1 MAFQEDPPPGV
12 PEWLVTFGDMMS
24 LLLTFFIMLVS
35 MSEMKSESRVASAVE
50 AMKKQ
55 FGRDREPQPGAS
67 RLRGAKVEAPV
78 GPNPQVQGVRPGK
91 HVMVGGSVL
100 FDEHA
105 DVPTPDELTRLKL
118 IADQFQG
125 KLQRIEIRGHTSRR
139 PLPKD
144 SKFSD
149 HFDLAYARCRE
160 VQRLL
165 VEMGLDA
172 KRMRLTVAGPNEPSY
187 TGDDVQLRKQ
197 NSRVEAY
204 LLNEYSNENDFTAG
218 SGSSGYGPASP
229 KPTGRNP

>member
-1 MAFQEDPPPGV
+1 MAFQEDPPAGV

-55 FGRDREPQPGAS
+55 FGRDKEQQPGAS
-67 RLRGAKVEAPV
+67 RLRGAKIEAPV
-78 GPNPQVQGVRPGK
+78 GPNPQVKGVRPGK

-100 FDEHA
+100 FGEH
-105 DVPTPDELTRLKL
+105 DVVPTDDERMRLKL

-144 SKFSD
+144 SKLND
-149 HFDLAYARCRE
+149 HFDLAYSRCRE

-187 TGDDVQLRKQ
+187 SGDDLQLRKQ

-204 LLNEYSNENDFTAG
+204 LLNEYSNENDYSADT
-218 SGSSGYGPASP
+218 GSSGAGGAAVRT
-229 KPTGRNP
+229 TGAIP

>member
-1 MAFQEDPPPGV
+1 MAFQEDPPAGV

-55 FGRDREPQPGAS
+55 FGRDKDHQPGAS
-67 RLRGAKVEAPV
+67 RSRGAKIEAPV
-78 GPNPQVQGVRPGK
+78 GPNAQVKGVRPGK

-100 FDEHA
+100 FGEHDVVPSDDERM
-105 DVPTPDELTRLKL
+105 RLKL

-144 SKFSD
+144 SKLND
-149 HFDLAYARCRE
+149 HFDLAYSRCRE

-187 TGDDVQLRKQ
+187 SGDDLQLRKQ

-204 LLNEYSNENDFTAG
+204 LLNEYSNENDYSADT
-218 SGSSGYGPASP
+218 GSSGAGGAAVRT
-229 KPTGRNP
+229 TGVIP